1 MAMSKCKECGKA
13 VSTLAKT
20 CPNCGVP
27 KPALKK
33 KSKSKTALKK
43 KSKAKTERDSSS
55 RELNYNPKTGS
66 FDKVSSKKIKDSNY
80 DPNTGYNP
88 ETGSFEREL
97 KKTKTSKTK
106 NIYLKKEEELR
117 RNEEEQLRRE
127 QRREEELRR
136 NEEEQL
142 RRKQRREEELRRNEE
157 EQVRKQ
163 EEERRREEEQARKR
177 QRRREEEQLRREQV
191 DNPSVSNSSTN
202 TGKKDIFDQFGNGTL
217 DLATAFWGFFVFG
230 STILGVICG
239 VLSEMVS
246 AFFNVPYVIFTALII
261 VNTGQCAE
269 NYKQIMIKKNQ
280 SIVWGVLT
288 QILCVI
294 SFLGLILFVY
304 DLFKN

>member
-1 MAMSKCKECGKA
+1 MSKCKECGKA

-27 KPALKK
+27 KPALKIK
-33 KSKSKTALKK
+33 IKK
-43 KSKAKTERDSSS
+43 KIAAKAKKNKPRALS
-55 RELNYNPKTGS
+55 RKKTSNQQYVYNPNTGS
-66 FDKVSSKKIKDSNY
+66 FDKSSSKIANEENY
-80 DPNTGYNP
+80 DSKTGYNP
-88 ETGSFEREL
+88 RTGSFEKEP
-97 KKTKTSKTK
+97 KKTKILKAK
-106 NIYLKKEEELR
+106 DKINI
-117 RNEEEQLRRE
+117 EEQERRE
-127 QRREEELRR
+127 QRREEEQLRMQEHHR
-136 NEEEQL
+136 RTADEEKRMHEHHRRTTDETIRRHEEQ
-142 RRKQRREEELRRNEE
+142 RIRKEEELRRKEE
-157 EQVRKQ
+157 EQIS
-163 EEERRREEEQARKR
+163 AT
-177 QRRREEEQLRREQV
+177 
-191 DNPSVSNSSTN
+191 SVSSSSTN
-202 TGKKDIFDQFGNGTL
+202 TGKKDIFDQFGDGTL

-246 AFFNVPYVIFTALII
+246 AFFNYPYVLFTALII
-261 VNTGQCAE
+261 MNTGKCAE